1 MTTTPVTVAGT
12 DGRRHR
18 APALRPV
25 PAALAIVG
33 RNLTALRRVPRLLIF
48 STIQPVVF
56 LLLFRYV
63 FGGGVSTSLLGV
75 PYVDYLMPGVFVQT
89 SVFGAIGAAIGLATD
104 LQTGL
109 LERFRSLPM
118 AGSAVLAGR
127 TLADL
132 ARNVFVVTLMVVIGF
147 GVGFRGH
154 TGPLPFLG
162 GRLVGLG
169 VAHSMSWVFAT
180 VGLLIGDPETAQA
193 AAFPVMAPLVF
204 ASSVFVPVESMP
216 GWLQGFATH
225 QPVSVTASAVRA
237 RMLGGP
243 TASDVWQ
250 SLAWAVGIVAVFG
263 PLAVWRYRRA
273 VS

>member
-1 MTTTPVTVAGT
+1 MTTTTQTATSGADVRRERANPLGPVR
-12 DGRRHR
+12 D
-18 APALRPV
+18 
-25 PAALAIVG
+25 ALAIAG
-33 RNLTALRRVPRLLIF
+33 RNLIALRRVPRLLVF

-63 FGGGVSTSLLGV
+63 FGGVVSTSLIGV
-75 PYVDYLMPGVFVQT
+75 PYVDYLLPGVFVQT

-118 AGSAVLAGR
+118 ARSAVLAGR

-132 ARNVFVVTLMVVIGF
+132 ARNVFVVALMVVIGV
-147 GVGFRGH
+147 GVGFRVH

-162 GRLVGLG
+162 GMLLVLLF
-169 VAHSMSWVFAT
+169 AYSMSWVF
-180 VGLLIGDPETAQA
+180 V
-193 AAFPVMAPLVF
+193 PV
-204 ASSVFVPVESMP
+204 SSVP
-216 GWLQGFATH
+216 GWLQGFANH

-237 RMLGGP
+237 LTLGGP
-243 TASDVWQ
+243 TASFVWQ
-250 SLAWAVGIVAVFG
+250 SLAWAVGIVAVFA

-273 VS
+273 V